1 MKEQLI
7 AFKTAKLAK
16 EKGFDIETCDF
27 YSEGIIS
34 NLIPQGDYK
43 YLSVNYDDIGEDIS
57 PYGMWNWNS
66 TNNSKRLITAFNEC
80 YGEEYKELYS
90 APTQSLLQKWLR
102 EVHNI
107 DVVLSP
113 ERYSN
118 GINYLVQ
125 AQKWDLTAD
134 PEVNP
139 NFVVKG
145 SFWYNDNHE
154 YPTYEK
160 ALEKGLQEA
169 LKLI

>member
-1 MKEQLI
+1 MKEQLVS
-7 AFKTAKLAK
+7 FKTAKLAK
-16 EKGFDIETCDF
+16 KKGFKGLFPTTDYIPMYVEDENTHIGILKEKQGEDDCRDDF
-27 YSEGIIS
+27 Y
-34 NLIPQGDYK
+34 L
-43 YLSVNYDDIGEDIS
+43 
-57 PYGMWNWNS
+57 
-66 TNNSKRLITAFNEC
+66 
-80 YGEEYKELYS
+80 

-125 AQKWDLTAD
+125 AQKWDLNAD

-139 NFVVKG
+139 NFVIKG
-145 SFWYNDNHE
+145 SYWFNDNHE
-154 YPTYEK
+154 YGTYEE